1 MTSPS
6 KSAANRINGRKSRG
20 PRTSAGKARVSLNA
34 RRHGLAAFHIKS
46 ERAMLAQVWQMV
58 DAICQGDDDGHLR
71 QPATLIAENQLWLS
85 LIRAEKRALLERLR
99 DPNEYAVAPSR
110 RLSRGRARLRLCRA
124 ALAQLPVIEDLMER
138 TMAAGLDPENEPLP
152 PALKA
157 KWPPR
162 WAQVASEAV
171 ERDEYE
177 LLREGLC
184 DLERLLRYEQ
194 RAFARRKRAVRAFL
208 AAKVT
213 KRFQT

>member
-6 KSAANRINGRKSRG
+6 KSTASRINGRKSRG
-20 PRTSAGKARVSLNA
+20 PRTRAGKARVSQNA
-34 RRHGLAAFHIKS
+34 RQHGLAAFHIKS
-46 ERAMLAQVWQMV
+46 EPAKLAQVAQMV

-71 QPATLIAENQLWLS
+71 QQATLIAENQLWLTF
-85 LIRAEKRALLERLR
+85 IRAEKRALLERLR
-99 DPNEYAVAPSR
+99 DPNAYALAHTR
-110 RLSRGRARLRLCRA
+110 RLARGRARLRLCRA
-124 ALAQLPVIEDLMER
+124 ALPQLLVIEELMER
-138 TMAAGLDPENEPLP
+138 AMAAGLDPEDEPLP

-157 KWPPR
+157 KWPPG
-162 WAQVASEAV
+162 WAPVASEAV
-171 ERDEYE
+171 ERNEYE

-194 RAFARRKRAVRAFL
+194 RAWARRKRAVRAFL